1 MISLFSGAYTN
12 APVDTWNATWSQA
25 YATETDM
32 AVAGNPVT
40 LYTNLTYAGVEFTTH
55 PIDATTMTAFHM
67 DVFVPTGSTIKVKLV
82 DFGANGVYGP
92 TGAGNDDTSSEL
104 TFTSPSGLT
113 VGSWYPLEIPLA
125 TFTTLA
131 HREHL
136 AQLIISGDVAS
147 NTRTVYVD
155 NVYFHK

>member
-1 MISLFSGAYTN
+1 MPAIFQRRYERISFFAE
-12 APVDTWNATWSQA
+12 V
-25 YATETDM
+25 EVTDL
-32 AVAGNPVT
+32 ARGKTFRARTIDLSRG
-40 LYTNLTYAGVEFTTH
+40 GVGFF
-55 PIDATTMTAFHM
+55 AR
-67 DVFVPTGSTIKVKLV
+67 VFVPTGSTIKVKLV